1 MGSIDLKYY
10 LSIFWR
16 RFPYFLVIAVFVSAI
31 GLTVASIL
39 PPVYRSTASLLVERQ
54 QIPGD
59 LASSTVPVDAI
70 EMIQIIEQR
79 LMTRA
84 NLLDMANRFG
94 VYADRPGISANDI
107 VSDMRARTTFQSQAP
122 RGRGS
127 VGATIISVSFESP
140 SPAQAAQIT
149 NELTTLILRENAQMR
164 TGRATDTLE
173 FFEQEVDRLAAE
185 LDRKSSEI
193 LEFKNANQDSLP
205 DSLASRRNQ
214 QTIQQE
220 RLLQLEREETALRD
234 ARDRTVRIYEQ
245 TGRVVSNRQRTR
257 EEEDLETLRQQL
269 AQARLVYSETSP
281 AVTQLKTRISVLEP
295 IVAEQIAMLNPDF
308 LEMSEI
314 EIQLAQ
320 IDGRLEFIA
329 GEKARIEA
337 ELADIERSI
346 RETPANELSL
356 GALERDRSNLQ
367 SQYDAAV
374 SRASQAAVGERLE
387 LLAKGERFT
396 LIEQATPPES
406 PLKPNRLLIG
416 GGSVIAGLGAG
427 AGFILLLELLNRSV
441 RRPVEITA
449 KLGIEPFATVPYIH
463 TQREMRWKRGVVGAA
478 LALVVVGIPAALFAL
493 HTFYL
498 PLDLILRNLASRLG
512 LDTLLA
518 QIF

>member
-1 MGSIDLKYY
+1 MGDIDVKYY

-16 RFPYFLVIAVFVSAI
+16 RFPYFLVIAVFISAI
-31 GLTVASIL
+31 GLTIASIL

-59 LASSTVPVDAI
+59 LAQSTVPVNAL

-84 NLLDMANRFG
+84 NLLDLANRFG
-94 VYADRPGISANDI
+94 IYADRPGINANSI
-107 VSDMRARTTFQSQAP
+107 VADMRSRTTFQSSSP
-122 RGRGS
+122 RGRTS
-127 VGATIISVSFESP
+127 GATIINVSFDST

-185 LDRKSSEI
+185 LDRKSTEI
-193 LEFKNANQDSLP
+193 LEFKNANQDALP

-214 QTIQQE
+214 QNIQQE
-220 RLLQLEREETALRD
+220 RLLQLEREETGLRD

-245 TGRVVSNRQRTR
+245 TGRVVSNRQRSR
-257 EEEDLETLRQQL
+257 EEQDLEALRQQL

-281 AVTQLKTRISVLEP
+281 AVTQLKTRISALEP

-320 IDGRLEFIA
+320 IDGRLEFIN

-337 ELADIERSI
+337 ELATLEETI
-346 RETPANELSL
+346 RRTPTNELAL
-356 GALERDRSNLQ
+356 GGLERDLSNLQ
-367 SQYDAAV
+367 SQYNAAV

-396 LIEQATPPES
+396 LIEQATPPGS
-406 PLKPNRLLIG
+406 PMKPNRLLIG

-441 RRPVEITA
+441 RRPVEITS

-463 TQREMRWKRGVVGAA
+463 TQREMRWKRGVVGTI

-498 PLDLILRNLASRLG
+498 PLDLMLRNLASKLG

>member
-59 LASSTVPVDAI
+59 LASSTVPVNAI

-107 VSDMRARTTFQSQAP
+107 VADMRARTTFRSQAP

-127 VGATIISVSFESP
+127 VGATIINVSFESP

-149 NELTTLILRENAQMR
+149 NELTTLILRENAELR

-220 RLLQLEREETALRD
+220 RLLQLEREESGLRD
-234 ARDRTVRIYEQ
+234 TRERTMRIYEM
-245 TGRVVSNRQRTR
+245 TGRVVSNRQRSP
-257 EEEDLETLRQQL
+257 EEQELETLQRQLQ
-269 AQARLVYSETSP
+269 QALQVYSESNP
-281 AVTQLKTRISVLEP
+281 NVMRLRNRIATLQP
-295 IVAEQIAMLNPDF
+295 IVEEQLALLDPNF
-308 LEMSEI
+308 LGMSEI

-329 GEKARIEA
+329 AEKARIETRLA
-337 ELADIERSI
+337 ELEETILQ
-346 RETPANELSL
+346 TPANELVL
-356 GALERDRSNLQ
+356 GGLERDLSNLQ
-367 SQYDAAV
+367 SQYNSAV
-374 SRASQAAVGERLE
+374 SRSAQAAVGERLE

-396 LIEQATPPES
+396 LIEQATPPTT
-406 PLKPNRLLIG
+406 PMKPNRLLIG

-463 TQREMRWKRGVVGAA
+463 TQREMRWKRGVVGAV